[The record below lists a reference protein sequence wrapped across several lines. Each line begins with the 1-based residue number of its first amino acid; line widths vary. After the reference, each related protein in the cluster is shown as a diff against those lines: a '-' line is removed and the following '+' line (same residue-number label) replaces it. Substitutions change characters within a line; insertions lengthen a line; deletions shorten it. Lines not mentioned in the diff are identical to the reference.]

1 MKRIL
6 LTCVMLMLAVVT
18 TTAFAQN
25 RTVSGKVTGSDD
37 GLPLPQVTI
46 LLKGTTDGT
55 PTDVDGEYS
64 LNVPASGGTLVF
76 RYLGYITQEI
86 ALVANQSVYNVI
98 LVPDATS
105 LGEFVVTGVAAAT
118 PAKKL
123 PFTVSVVKEK
133 VLKQVPATDAG
144 SALVGKIAGV
154 RVQPSNVPGSG
165 PQIQIRGAS
174 SLAGNNSPLIVLDG
188 VLIEGSLSDINLQDI
203 ERFEVLKGAS
213 AATLFG
219 SRAANGVIQL
229 FSKRG
234 NNLKVGT
241 TEILY
246 RAEVGQETV
255 YKSRNIDK
263 ANYHPFLMDPATGDF
278 ELDNTGTAQDDP
290 DLISDNAFPR
300 YRDHINDLFTGSS
313 FLTQYLRLSTR
324 GATGNLA
331 VSAEYQDRT
340 GGVDFYDGNQRYNIT
355 VQSDQYLGEKLKL
368 STSLRFIQDQQDNNA
383 PSIRTLTI
391 ADPSADFFAPN
402 EEDGSP
408 FNYNANRFSPTSE
421 FNPFY
426 NLTNNRNERTRK
438 RFIGSVNVKYDI
450 IDGLTAEGRFGMDS
464 WTDASR
470 QFQDIGYL
478 ALQSGIPG
486 IGNLSRGYSDF
497 TAITSSFRLTYVTKI
512 NDWNLRSNAFFQY
525 EDRGGESFSVNANNL
540 GIPGFDRFN
549 NVKFTDVFD
558 EDLTG
563 DPDEVIFS
571 YLNFGGASA
580 EKNQVVANNFSVT
593 VGGDY
598 QDKYLFDIAVRR
610 DGNSNFGIDNRWQTF
625 ARISAGWRIT
635 EDFDIAGVQ
644 EAKLTGSWGQAG
656 GLPGFFDQFERAPVV
671 NGNIQNPTVLPNP
684 LLGPNVTT
692 EVEIGLN
699 VDFLDKFSFIASYST
714 QDNEDQI
721 LTIPLSAVTGRNSQ
735 QQNAGTLETNTL
747 EFTLGY
753 NAIQKNDMSLSFNL
767 IFDRTRSEITEFN
780 RPRFQV
786 GARNIWDLGNRPTQ
800 MFGRKIVRSLDDLT
814 VLPDGTVANVGG
826 GLTVSDFVVNRE
838 GIVVVEADLF
848 TTTEAAVFVTDESGT
863 QIDDLLIGDA
873 QANFNM
879 ALQTTFEYKNM
890 SIFMLWD
897 YQDGGDTYYQGGQW
911 LARDRLHPMFNQGDF
926 PEGQRKLNTYLAT
939 IYNTNRTTDFWV
951 EDATHL
957 RLRELA
963 VNYDL
968 GGDQL
973 AKVGLDKVF
982 KNVRLSV
989 VGRNLFL
996 SSKYPGYDP
1005 ATGGINTR
1013 TDNFNYPLVRSFN
1026 GSIALTF

>member
-6 LTCVMLMLAVVT
+6 LTCVMLMLAVLT

-55 PTDVDGEYS
+55 PTNVDGEYR
-64 LNVPASGGTLVF
+64 LDVPASGGTLVF

-105 LGEFVVTGVAAAT
+105 LGEVIVTGVAAAT

-144 SALVGKIAGV
+144 SALAGKIAGV

-174 SLAGNNSPLIVLDG
+174 SLAGSNSPLIVLDG

-255 YKSRNIDK
+255 YKSRNIEK

-278 ELDNTGTAQDDP
+278 LLDNTGTAQDDP

-300 YRDHINDLFTGSS
+300 YRDHINDLFSGSS

-368 STSLRFIQDQQDNNA
+368 SSSLRFIQDQQDNQL

-426 NLTNNRNERTRK
+426 ILTNNRNERTRK

-450 IDGLTAEGRFGMDS
+450 MDGLTAEGRFGMDT
-464 WTDASR
+464 WTDYGR

-478 ALQSGIPG
+478 ANQGVPG
-486 IGNLSRGYSDF
+486 VGRTNRNFSDF

-512 NDWNLRSNAFFQY
+512 QDWNLRSNAFFQY
-525 EDRGGESFSVNANNL
+525 EDRGGEAFNATGTNL
-540 GIPGFDRFN
+540 GLSGFDRFN
-549 NVKFTDVFD
+549 NVTLSPVDGRPF
-558 EDLTG
+558 
-563 DPDEVIFS
+563 
-571 YLNFGGASA
+571 LNAGST
-580 EKNQVVANNFSVT
+580 EENQVVANNFSVT

-610 DGNSNFGIDNRWQTF
+610 DGNSLFGEDNRWQTF
-625 ARISAGWRIT
+625 ARFSGGWRIT
-635 EDFDIAGVQ
+635 EDFDIPGVQ

-656 GLPGFFDQFERAPVV
+656 GLPGFFDRFERAPVV
-671 NGNIQNPTVLPNP
+671 NGSIQNPTVLPNP

-692 EVEIGLN
+692 EIEVGLN
-699 VDFLDKFSFIASYST
+699 VNFLDKFSFIASYST

-735 QQNAGTLETNTL
+735 QQNAGTLETSTL

-753 NAIQKNDMSLSFNL
+753 NAIQKNDMNLSFNL

-786 GARNIWDLGNRPTQ
+786 GARNIWDLGNRPTE
-800 MFGRKIVRSLDDLT
+800 MFGRKILRSLDDLT

-826 GLTVSDFVVNRE
+826 GLTPSDFKVNDLGVV
-838 GIVVVEADLF
+838 IVAADEF
-848 TTTEAAVFVTDESGT
+848 TVNEAAVFFTDENGT

-879 ALQTTFEYKNM
+879 ALQTSFDYKNF
-890 SIFMLWD
+890 SVFMLWE
-897 YQDGGDTYYQGGQW
+897 YQNGGDTYYQGGQW
-911 LARDRLHPMFNQGDF
+911 LARDRLHPIFNQGDN
-926 PEGQRKLNTYLAT
+926 PEGQRHANTFLAT
-939 IYNTNRTTDFWV
+939 IYNTNRTTDYWV

-973 AKVGLDKVF
+973 AKIGLDKVF
-982 KNVRLSV
+982 KNVRLSL
-989 VGRNLFL
+989 VGRNLLL
-996 SSKYPGYDP
+996 SSDYPGYDP
-1005 ATGGINTR
+1005 ATGGITTR